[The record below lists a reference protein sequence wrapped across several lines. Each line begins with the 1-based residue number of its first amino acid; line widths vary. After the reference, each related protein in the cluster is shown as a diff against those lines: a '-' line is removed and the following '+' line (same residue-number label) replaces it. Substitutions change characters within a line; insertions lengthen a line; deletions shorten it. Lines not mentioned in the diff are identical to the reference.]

1 MTVTDQVIKT
11 TAFRLDGKMIP
22 AEHKEDIIQSGINFM
37 RSITEA
43 YGTDEGM
50 KLWDAIATTLDPDV
64 KGQIFFAMLT
74 GDYNGV
80 VSISSFQVGSDRV
93 WRIKAIRTV
102 TGLGL
107 KEAKDL
113 SDMLDSGK
121 TIKLNINPKQRNE
134 ILSELRNAGFHV

>member
-1 MTVTDQVIKT
+1 
-11 TAFRLDGKMIP
+11 MIP

-50 KLWDAIATTLDPDV
+50 KLWDTIATTLDHDV

-80 VSISSFQVGSDRV
+80 ISISGAQAGADLAR
-93 WRIKAIRTV
+93 RIKAIRSV
-102 TGLGL
+102 TNFSLGL

-113 SDMLDSGK
+113 SDLLDAGK
-121 TIKLNINPKQRNE
+121 TIKLNIDPKKRNQA
-134 ILSELRNAGFHV
+134 LAELRNAGFHV

>member
-1 MTVTDQVIKT
+1 
-11 TAFRLDGKMIP
+11 MIP
-22 AEHKEDIIQSGINFM
+22 AEFKEDIIQSGINFM

-50 KLWDAIATTLDPDV
+50 KLWDTIAATLDPDV

-80 VSISSFQVGSDRV
+80 IKISSFQTSSDRV
-93 WRIKAIRTV
+93 WRIKAIRAV
-102 TGLGL
+102 TGMGL

-113 SDMLDSGK
+113 GDILDSGK
-121 TIKLNINPKQRNE
+121 TIQLKINPKKRTE
-134 ILSELRNAGFHV
+134 CLSELRNAGFNV

>member
-1 MTVTDQVIKT
+1 
-11 TAFRLDGKMIP
+11 MIP
-22 AEHKEDIIQSGINFM
+22 AEHKVEVIQSGMSFM
-37 RSITEA
+37 RAITEA

-50 KLWDAIATTLDPDV
+50 KLWDTIASTLDPDI

-80 VSISSFQVGSDRV
+80 VSISSLQAGSDRV
-93 WRIKAIRTV
+93 WRIKSIRSV

-113 SDMLDSGK
+113 SDLLDSGK
-121 TIKLNINPKQRNE
+121 TIKLNINPKKRNE
-134 ILSELRNAGFHV
+134 SLAELRNAGFHV

>member
-1 MTVTDQVIKT
+1 
-11 TAFRLDGKMIP
+11 MIP

-74 GDYNGV
+74 GEYNGII
-80 VSISSFQVGSDRV
+80 SIASVQQGADRV
-93 WRIKAIRTV
+93 WRIKAIRSV

-121 TIKLNINPKQRNE
+121 TIKLNVDPKKRNQA
-134 ILSELRNAGFHV
+134 LAELRGAGFHV

>member
-1 MTVTDQVIKT
+1 
-11 TAFRLDGKMIP
+11 MIP

>member
-1 MTVTDQVIKT
+1 
-11 TAFRLDGKMIP
+11 MIP

-50 KLWDAIATTLDPDV
+50 KLWNAIADTLDKDV

-80 VSISSFQVGSDRV
+80 VSISSVQAGSDRV
-93 WRIKAIRTV
+93 WRVKAIRAV

-113 SDMLDSGK
+113 SDNLDGGK
-121 TIKLNINPKQRNE
+121 TIKLNINPKKRNE
-134 ILSELRNAGFHV
+134 ALAELRNAGFHI

>member
-1 MTVTDQVIKT
+1 
-11 TAFRLDGKMIP
+11 MIP
-22 AEHKEDIIQSGINFM
+22 VEHKEDIIQNGINFM

-50 KLWDAIATTLDPDV
+50 KLWDVIASTLDPDV

-80 VSISSFQVGSDRV
+80 VSITSFEGADRIN
-93 WRIKAIRTV
+93 RIKAIRTV
-102 TGLGL
+102 TGHGL

-113 SDMLDSGK
+113 SDLLDSGK
-121 TIKLNINPKQRNE
+121 KITLKVNPKQRLE
-134 ILSELRNAGFHV
+134 ALAELRAAGFHV

>member
-1 MTVTDQVIKT
+1 
-11 TAFRLDGKMIP
+11 MIP
-22 AEHKEDIIQSGINFM
+22 AQYKEDIIQSGINFM

-50 KLWDAIATTLDPDV
+50 KLWDNIASVLDPDI

-74 GDYNGV
+74 GEYNGIITV
-80 VSISSFQVGSDRV
+80 SSFQPGSNRIAM
-93 WRIKAIRTV
+93 IKAIRTV

-113 SDMLDSGK
+113 SDNLASGK
-121 TIKLNINPKQRNE
+121 SIKLECDPKRRD
-134 ILSELRNAGFHV
+134 LWLKELRGAGFNV